1 MPINGRMT
9 WYQALSIVPEEP
21 LLTAEGE
28 AVALV
33 WIVVVIEE
41 GLILVAVGKAEVS
54 IALPVE
60 VVFSSVS
67 QAIMTSLRSTPK
79 FS

>member
-1 MPINGRMT
+1 MPINGRMP

-41 GLILVAVGKAEVS
+41 GLILVAVGIAEVS
-54 IALPVE
+54 IAPPVE

-67 QAIMTSLRSTPK
+67 QAVMTSLRSTPK